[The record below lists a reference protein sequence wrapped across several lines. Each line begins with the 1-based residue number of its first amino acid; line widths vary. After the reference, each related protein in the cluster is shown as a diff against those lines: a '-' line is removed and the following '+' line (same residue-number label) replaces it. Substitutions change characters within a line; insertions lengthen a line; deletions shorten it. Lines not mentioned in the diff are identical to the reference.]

1 MYGIAE
7 RNRIPLAKDYVVALY
22 IRLSLEDDD
31 LGGAKRESDSITNQR
46 ALLKEY
52 LKNHEEFADCT
63 VIEKCDDGYSGVH
76 FDNRPQFTE
85 LIELAKKG
93 KINCIMV
100 KDFSRFGRDYIELGN
115 YLDQI
120 FPFLGIRFVSV
131 NDGYDSAALNGE
143 TSGLDVAFKNLIY
156 DYYSREM
163 SKKQKIAWRRLAE
176 NGEYN
181 ASFTLYGYKKA
192 PYDKHK
198 LVIDEE
204 TAPVVREIFSMK
216 LSGIGTTHIAKCLN
230 DRGVPSPSE
239 LGRQRNI
246 RQRWRGNFEK
256 YGWTASTVERILR
269 EEKYTGTMIM
279 LKTELQGIGGKQVK
293 RPEKEWIRKEGT
305 HEAIVSYQTYTL
317 AVSMLKEQEAK
328 EQGKNGRN
336 IYYCG
341 CCGRAMMNLHYGTLC
356 CRNKRFETKSPCKD
370 VAIRKADADM
380 AVLQSIKKEVT
391 LFLEEDKLRQ
401 QEKTDSSVTVAE
413 QIGNISA
420 NLEKLRQGWM
430 GLYDRYAGGEISRE
444 AFIEQKKEYD
454 LETEKLEAMLSSLR
468 QEEEQGE
475 KSGDMWQVAEVM
487 SAYRECSELTEGMK
501 ENLIDKVF
509 VYEGG
514 RIEVVW
520 KYGDCLKAHS
530 K

>member
-1 MYGIAE
+1 MYGIAGK
-7 RNRIPLAKDYVVALY
+7 NKIPLGKNYVVALY

-31 LGGAKRESDSITNQR
+31 LGQGKRESDSITNQR

-85 LIELAKKG
+85 LIALAKKG
-93 KINCIMV
+93 KVNCIMV

-120 FPFLGIRFVSV
+120 FPFLGIRFISV
-131 NDGYDSAALNGE
+131 NDNYDSAALNGE

-163 SKKQKIAWRRLAE
+163 SKKQRIAWRRMAE

-181 ASFTLYGYKKA
+181 AGFTLYGYKKA
-192 PYDKHK
+192 PDDKHK

-216 LSGIGTTHIAKCLN
+216 LSGVGTTHIAKCLN
-230 DRGVPSPSE
+230 DRGVPCPSE

-246 RQRWRGNFEK
+246 RQKWKGNFEK

-269 EEKYTGTMIM
+269 EEKYTSTMVM
-279 LKTELQGIGGKQVK
+279 LRTELQGVGGKQIK
-293 RPEKEWIRKEGT
+293 RPEEEWIRKEGT
-305 HEAIVSYQTYTL
+305 HEAIVSRQTYTL
-317 AVSMLKEQEAK
+317 AVSMLKEQASK
-328 EQGKNGRN
+328 KPGKNGRN

-341 CCGRAMMNLHYGTLC
+341 CCGRAMMNLHKGTLHC
-356 CRNKRFETKSPCKD
+356 NNRRFETESPCKA

-380 AVLQSIKKEVT
+380 VVLQSVKKEAA

-413 QIGNISA
+413 QIRNISA
-420 NLEKLRQGWM
+420 NLERLRQGWM
-430 GLYDRYAGGEISRE
+430 GLYDRYAGGEISRD
-444 AFIEQKKEYD
+444 AFIEQKREYD
-454 LETEKLEAMLSSLR
+454 LETEKLEARMASLR
-468 QEEEQGE
+468 QEEEQGGGCE
-475 KSGDMWQVAEVM
+475 DGQQTAEIM
-487 SAYRECSELTEGMK
+487 LAYQGCKELTEGMK

-514 RIEVVW
+514 RIEIVW
-520 KYGDCLKAHS
+520 SYGECLEV
-530 K
+530 

>member
-7 RNRIPLAKDYVVALY
+7 KNKIPLTKDYVVALY

-31 LGGAKRESDSITNQR
+31 LGEAKRESDSITNQR
-46 ALLKEY
+46 ALLREY

-85 LIELAKKG
+85 LITLAKRG
-93 KINCIMV
+93 KVNCIMV

-120 FPFLGIRFVSV
+120 FPFLGIRFISV

-163 SKKQKIAWRRLAE
+163 SKKQKIAWRRMAE

-181 ASFTLYGYKKA
+181 AGFTLYGYKKA
-192 PYDKHK
+192 PDDRHK

-204 TAPVVREIFSMK
+204 TAPIVREIFSMK

-230 DRGVPSPSE
+230 DRGVPCPSE
-239 LGRQRNI
+239 LGRQRGI
-246 RQRWRGNFEK
+246 RQTWKGNFEK

-269 EEKYTGTMIM
+269 EEKYTGTMVM
-279 LKTELQGIGGKQVK
+279 LRTELQGVGGKQIK
-293 RPEKEWIRKEGT
+293 RPKEEWIRKEGT
-305 HEAIVSYQTYTL
+305 HEAIVSHQTYNL
-317 AVSMLKEQEAK
+317 VVSMLKEQAAK
-328 EQGKNGRN
+328 KLGKNGQN

-341 CCGRAMMNLHYGTLC
+341 CCGRAMMNFHKGTLRC
-356 CRNKRFETKSPCKD
+356 KNYRFETESPCKD
-370 VAIRKADADM
+370 VAIKKANADI
-380 AVLQSIKKEVT
+380 AVLQSVKKEAE
-391 LFLEEDKLRQ
+391 LFLEEDKLRKQ
-401 QEKTDSSVTVAE
+401 RKKDSSVTVAE
-413 QIGNISA
+413 QIRNISV

-444 AFIEQKKEYD
+444 VFVEQKKEYD
-454 LETEKLEAMLSSLR
+454 LETEKLEVKLSSLR

-475 KSGDMWQVAEVM
+475 KSGDMRQTVEIM
-487 SAYRECSELTEGMK
+487 SAYQKCSELTEGMK

-520 KYGDCLKAHS
+520 GYGDSLEV
-530 K
+530 